1 MTPERKQ
8 HIIDGLLTVAMLV
21 LVMLGVRAHAATPD
35 VFMPIVR
42 GQAVR
47 LTGQVYPP
55 NGLHCLLQ
63 QGTSR
68 VIDPRTDT
76 EVWSC
81 EDAHGHGQVVWSG
94 KTLLLDHVAD
104 GSGSLSVT
112 DGVVYITAV
121 RSDGGLQVAV
131 VPTVMP

>member
-1 MTPERKQ
+1 
-8 HIIDGLLTVAMLV
+8 
-21 LVMLGVRAHAATPD
+21 
-35 VFMPIVR
+35 
-42 GQAVR
+42 
-47 LTGQVYPP
+47 VYPP

-94 KTLLLDHVAD
+94 SKLLLDHVAD

-121 RSDGGLQVAV
+121 RSDGGLQVAL
-131 VPTVMP
+131 VPAVTP

>member
-1 MTPERKQ
+1 M
-8 HIIDGLLTVAMLV
+8 IDYRRLAIALAACMFVA
-21 LVMLGVRAHAATPD
+21 GVISGAAAMGHH
-35 VFMPIVR
+35 VFLPFVHGAAIR
-42 GQAVR
+42 T
-47 LTGQVYPP
+47 TGQVFPP

-76 EVWSC
+76 EVFSC
-81 EDAHGHGQVVWSG
+81 EDVRGGGQIVWTG
-94 KTLLLDHVAD
+94 RTLLLKHVAT

-121 RSDGGLQVAV
+121 REDGALEVQE
-131 VPTVMP
+131 VPAK